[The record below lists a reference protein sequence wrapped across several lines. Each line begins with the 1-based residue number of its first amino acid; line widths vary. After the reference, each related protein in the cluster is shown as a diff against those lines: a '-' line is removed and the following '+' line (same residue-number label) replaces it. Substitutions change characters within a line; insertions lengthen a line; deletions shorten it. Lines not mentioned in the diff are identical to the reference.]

1 MDKVY
6 IVVLYDHEASM
17 QMILKVFSR
26 KSDAYCYKDE
36 QIEGDKELYYNFS
49 YNVVERKVW

>member
-6 IVVLYDHEASM
+6 IVVLWDHETSM
-17 QMILKVFSR
+17 QMLLKVFS
-26 KSDAYCYKDE
+26 KESDAYCYMNE
-36 QIEGDKELYYNFS
+36 QIEGDKELDCNFS